1 MPDPHPWTTR
11 ALAKSLR
18 ASRLSYAAIADAV
31 GVAKA
36 TVIRWLESPRAGRV
50 RRRCQRRHQAAH
62 LEQHAAEQ
70 ARYRLRKKL
79 EDASVW

>member
-1 MPDPHPWTTR
+1 MTHHNSTR
-11 ALAKSLR
+11 TLARSLR
-18 ASRLSYAAIADAV
+18 ASRMPYAMIAEAV
-31 GVAKA
+31 GAAKS
-36 TVIRWLESPRAGRV
+36 TVVRWLESPRAGRV